1 MEEAFLIQFGDQLRS
16 LFCSILLYSTP
27 SNPLKFWESHR
38 EKLAED
44 WMKAHGKLE
53 AINMVLEWLENRLAF
68 SEISLKA
75 LGLPGPDTT
84 FNVENGTIIAEELNY
99 DKIALQN
106 KTKAELEMMNK
117 EQKLFFGTVLESINK
132 KEGGIFFLD
141 APGGTGKTFVLNTLL
156 SAVRSDGYVA
166 LATAISAVA
175 SKLLSNGSTVHS
187 KLKVPIQIKE
197 NSFCSFSKRDE
208 TGKLLLQTKLL
219 IIDEVSMGHKYMYE
233 AIDRTLRELT
243 NIDRPFGNI
252 IVVFAGDWRQCLPV
266 IPNGSEGQIV
276 DACLKFS
283 YLWKYVKVFHLT
295 ENMRIKLSGS
305 KETETFSNCSAW
317 A

>member
-1 MEEAFLIQFGDQLRS
+1 MELFSLRLLLHHVPGAINFVHLRTVNEIVYPTFQAACIELGLLEDESELDKVMEEAFLIQFGDQLRS

-53 AINMVLEWLENRLAF
+53 AINMVLDWLENRLAF

-117 EQKLFFGTVLESINK
+117 EQKLFF
-132 KEGGIFFLD
+132 
-141 APGGTGKTFVLNTLL
+141 
-156 SAVRSDGYVA
+156 
-166 LATAISAVA
+166 
-175 SKLLSNGSTVHS
+175 
-187 KLKVPIQIKE
+187 
-197 NSFCSFSKRDE
+197 
-208 TGKLLLQTKLL
+208 
-219 IIDEVSMGHKYMYE
+219 
-233 AIDRTLRELT
+233 
-243 NIDRPFGNI
+243 
-252 IVVFAGDWRQCLPV
+252 
-266 IPNGSEGQIV
+266 
-276 DACLKFS
+276 
-283 YLWKYVKVFHLT
+283 
-295 ENMRIKLSGS
+295 
-305 KETETFSNCSAW
+305 
-317 A
+317 